1 MEVVRDKAVQGQGC
15 GMTKLAD
22 ISADQ
27 LREELAAATDPKAVK
42 RLMIALSYKNG
53 ESVDEL
59 SDRFGIP
66 ASTVYYW
73 LDRFEERPVGEAIAD
88 ESRPGRPAKL
98 DETQRQDLVSDLN
111 QPPGEFD
118 YESADWTPELVRIH
132 LEDTYD
138 VIYSLGHVRRLLR
151 DLDNAEANHR

>member
-1 MEVVRDKAVQGQGC
+1 MP
-15 GMTKLAD
+15 KLATV
-22 ISADQ
+22 SADQ

-73 LDRFEERPVGEAIAD
+73 LDRFEERSIDEAIAD
-88 ESRPGRPAKL
+88 ESRPGRPTKL
-98 DETQRQDLVSDLN
+98 DETQRHDLVSDLN
-111 QPPGEFD
+111 QPPAEFG
-118 YESADWTPELVRIH
+118 YSSSDWTPELVRAH
-132 LEDTYD
+132 LEETYD
-138 VIYSLGHVRRLLR
+138 VTYSLGHVRRLLR
-151 DLDNAEANHR
+151 DLDDTGTHFP